1 MDILWIVFVPFFF
14 FFMVIF
20 GVFRRP
26 CNCPECGERLSPLQN
41 PFKKSKR
48 QWLFGGYTCR
58 KCGCD
63 VDLEGNVVSKMNR
76 SSLPYVAGMMSL
88 LLFLAGIG
96 CLLSMRLMQHSDVS
110 SLAATQIKATTQ
122 VRPFDDKSEP
132 DASPIMDIV
141 PKK

>member
-26 CNCPECGERLSPLQN
+26 CNCPKCGERLSPLQN

-48 QWLFGGYTCR
+48 QWLFGGCTCR
-58 KCGCD
+58 KCGCE

-76 SSLPYVAGMMSL
+76 SSLPFVAGMMSL
-88 LLFLAGIG
+88 LFILAGIG
-96 CLLSMRLMQHSDVS
+96 CLLSMQLLQHSVVS
-110 SLAATQIKATTQ
+110 SLAETPLKATLQ
-122 VRPFDDKSEP
+122 VRSVDHQAEP
-132 DASPIMDIV
+132 DASPVVDFV
-141 PKK
+141 PEK